1 MSSTR
6 LRQRSQPA
14 KTRTREPMMGPSV
27 RAKGIGQATRFVAG
41 LLVAAIMMF
50 PLYTALMGGFK
61 AKGQIFTNPFGL
73 PVPFSMEAY
82 QNILVEN
89 SGFWLLFVNSVVV
102 VTLVLAGIIAFSMS
116 AAFAISR
123 VKFRGSRLVFNYF
136 IMGLLFPLTVAILP
150 LYLQLRGL
158 GLTGTRMGVIIAE
171 AAFGFPLSIFIF
183 VGFFRDIP
191 RDLQDACEI
200 DGGTLF
206 TFFVKVIIPLSLP
219 AISTVAILNFISSW
233 NQFLLPLLVLDS
245 EDKYTIPLGVMQFQ
259 GQYTTGWNFIMAFIT
274 LSIVPIAIFYYS
286 AQRYVVKG
294 LTAGAIKG

>member
-1 MSSTR
+1 MIGPTR
-6 LRQRSQPA
+6 
-14 KTRTREPMMGPSV
+14 M
-27 RAKGIGQATRFVAG
+27 AKGVGNALRFVVG
-41 LLVAAIMMF
+41 LIVAAIMMF
-50 PLYTALMGGFK
+50 PIYTALMGGFK
-61 AKGQIFTNPFGL
+61 AQGQIFSNPFGL
-73 PVPFSMEAY
+73 PVPFSLEAY
-82 QNILVEN
+82 ANILVETTN
-89 SGFWLLFVNSVVV
+89 FWQLFLNSVLVV
-102 VTLVLAGIIAFSMS
+102 ALVLAIVICFSMS
-116 AAFAISR
+116 AAFAIAR
-123 VKFRGSRLVFNYF
+123 IKFRGNKLLFNFF

-158 GLTGTRMGVIIAE
+158 GLTGTRLGVVLAE

-219 AISTVAILNFISSW
+219 AISTVAILNFIASW

-245 EDKYTIPLGVMQFQ
+245 DTKFTIPLGVMQFQ

-274 LSIVPIAIFYYS
+274 LSMLPIGIFYYS